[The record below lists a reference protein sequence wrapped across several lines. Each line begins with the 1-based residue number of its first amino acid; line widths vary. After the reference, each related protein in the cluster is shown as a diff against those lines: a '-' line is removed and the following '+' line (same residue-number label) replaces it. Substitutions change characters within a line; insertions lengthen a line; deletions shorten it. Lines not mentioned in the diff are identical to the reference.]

1 MMTMIYNSRPMPRL
15 AAGALFVALGVAT
28 LARAGDD
35 PAGDDTSAA
44 KAQPSVSDLAWM
56 AGDWRGTIFGGPIR
70 EQWFAPAGGA
80 MPGLSRMGETPARSM
95 YETLLIEE
103 VDGVP
108 TMFIRHFKSR
118 LTTNEKAP
126 MAFGLK
132 SLDKQT
138 AVFESPDEKL
148 HITTITYRRDGDT
161 MHVTLENPRAEKPT
175 KMKSVMKRFKGD

>member
-1 MMTMIYNSRPMPRL
+1 MKPHLPRSWIPARFAL
-15 AAGALFVALGVAT
+15 ATVILLIGVAA

-35 PAGDDTSAA
+35 PAGEDKSAA
-44 KAQPSVSDLAWM
+44 KAQPTVSDLAWM
-56 AGDWRGTIFGGPIR
+56 AGDWRGKIFGGPIR

-126 MAFGLK
+126 MTFPLK

-148 HITTITYRRDGDT
+148 HITTLTYRRDGDT
-161 MHVTLENPRAEKPT
+161 MHVILEIPMA
-175 KMKSVMKRFKGD
+175 